1 MALYTDGQ
9 PREKE
14 ENELELSLPTPL
26 RIAYYLLTRKVMFV
40 DLGEDYFDKQK
51 QAYQKHPNHRF
62 IKKSLSLI
70 GRCSFSKK
78 LKLAFYLIW
87 SFS

>member
-26 RIAYYLLTRKVMFV
+26 RIAYW
-40 DLGEDYFDKQK
+40 GQ
-51 QAYQKHPNHRF
+51 PHRHQV
-62 IKKSLSLI
+62 
-70 GRCSFSKK
+70 KK
-78 LKLAFYLIW
+78 LVFPQNEKNELILTVER
-87 SFS
+87 